1 MTCNLN
7 AYILACL
14 NAGER
19 VVVVTHGGVIR
30 SLYQRACPNGSSI
43 GKVANTSIN
52 TFHLYDEDKWTIK
65 SWGDISHLK
74 ETDYLESGFGGDA
87 TSG

>member
-1 MTCNLN
+1 MISNLN
-7 AYILACL
+7 VCILVFL

-19 VVVVTHGGVIR
+19 VVVVSHGGVIR
-30 SLYQRACPNGSSI
+30 SLYQRACPNGRSI
-43 GKVANTSIN
+43 GKVSNTSIN

-65 SWGDISHLK
+65 SWGDVSHLK
-74 ETDYLESGFGGDA
+74 ETDYLESGFGGDG